1 MKFRRFYNGAQT
13 LYFTHHFRHLQL
25 YSSSTSNNPKFV
37 NYLVEA
43 IGFSNKEALSASNKL
58 AHSRQIRGTKNV
70 NDFNFLQNADS
81 VVTYINQL
89 GIENPKLEIPFRPC
103 LKFCCVMLIKS

>member
-1 MKFRRFYNGAQT
+1 MMKFRRFYNGAQT

-58 AHSRQIRGTKNV
+58 AHSRQIRGLSSRRFQPYELFLR
-70 NDFNFLQNADS
+70 DFIGLRSNGIGWRRDGIGLHLQP
-81 VVTYINQL
+81 YR
-89 GIENPKLEIPFRPC
+89 FY
-103 LKFCCVMLIKS
+103 